1 MDSLKAAPGVSLV
14 EPSLTYAPTM
24 NRSVG
29 VINAPAAW
37 AAVGGVAHA
46 GAGIKVGVLDTG
58 IDQTHPFLTDN
69 TLTPPAG
76 FPKFA
81 PGNQQITSHKE
92 TGPPA
97 YLTRE

>member
-76 FPKFA
+76 IAKVG
-81 PGNQQITSHKE
+81 PGDQEFTSKKVVVRPGYF
-92 TGPPA
+92 TGK
-97 YLTRE
+97 